1 MSRIDAAT
9 KRARREEGWEP
20 LVPAPDVPLTL
31 PVAANP
37 ESGDFAWPEAAADET
52 QTPGLSTT
60 EDAETCD
67 TEPSVMPQETCDTEP
82 SLVPQLQALDR
93 RLTERFHPSRRT
105 ENGRGGQ
112 ILAPAVSAA
121 ATKPVGHGSR
131 GWIARIFHGR
141 IARGWGRF
149 AK

>member
-1 MSRIDAAT
+1 MA
-9 KRARREEGWEP
+9 
-20 LVPAPDVPLTL
+20 
-31 PVAANP
+31 
-37 ESGDFAWPEAAADET
+37 EAAADET

-67 TEPSVMPQETCDTEP
+67 TEPSGAQETATG
-82 SLVPQLQALDR
+82 LMPQLQALDK

-121 ATKPVGHGSR
+121 TKPVGHGSR
-131 GWIARIFHGR
+131 GWIARIFHGK